1 MAASLQIKTGTYGND
16 TTDET
21 SLVTN
26 LLKYPESL

>member
-1 MAASLQIKTGTYGND
+1 MAASLKVSSGTYGNA

-26 LLKYPESL
+26 LIKYPEF